1 MPIYDYKCSDCGHQ
15 IEVIQKFSDEPKTLC
30 VECGKEMD
38 TDIKSVQ
45 QLDENNKITI
55 KDEKNDIQSLP
66 IEKEPCSKCGNE
78 EAYSWQRQTR
88 SGDEPATRFYR
99 CVKCEHTWRE
109 YS

>member
-1 MPIYDYKCSDCGHQ
+1 MEFCTSCGGRILPKVDEAGKRISACVDCGKAVG
-15 IEVIQKFSDEPKTLC
+15 EEL
-30 VECGKEMD
+30 
-38 TDIKSVQ
+38 DIKSVQ
-45 QLDENNKITI
+45 QLDDNNKIQI
-55 KDEKNDIQSLP
+55 KDEENNIQSLP
-66 IEKEPCSKCGNE
+66 IEKEQCSKCGNE

>member
-1 MPIYDYKCSDCGHQ
+1 LEFCKSCGGRILPKIDASNNRVSACVDCGEIVGQ
-15 IEVIQKFSDEPKTLC
+15 GVSNSIQSSDS
-30 VECGKEMD
+30 D
-38 TDIKSVQ
+38 
-45 QLDENNKITI
+45 NKIQI
-55 KDEKNDIQSLP
+55 KDEVNDIQSLP
-66 IEKEPCSKCGNE
+66 IEKEQCSKCGNE

>member
-1 MPIYDYKCSDCGHQ
+1 MCLTLLGLTI
-15 IEVIQKFSDEPKTLC
+15 VILPTAI
-30 VECGKEMD
+30 D
-38 TDIKSVQ
+38 TESDIKSVQ
-45 QLDENNKITI
+45 QLDENNKIKI

-66 IEKEPCSKCGNE
+66 IEKEQCSKCGNE

>member
-1 MPIYDYKCSDCGHQ
+1 MEFCTACGGR
-15 IEVIQKFSDEPKTLC
+15 ILPKIGASGERISAC
-30 VECGKEMD
+30 VECGKEID
-38 TDIKSVQ
+38 TKVDIKSVQ
-45 QLDENNKITI
+45 QLDENNKIKI
-55 KDEKNDIQSLP
+55 KDGKNDIQSLP
-66 IEKEPCSKCGNE
+66 IEKEQCSKCGNG

>member
-1 MPIYDYKCSDCGHQ
+1 MEFCTACGGR
-15 IEVIQKFSDEPKTLC
+15 ILPKIDTEGKRISAC